1 MGITKLCF
9 FIVGIPVYLKTLT
22 ARILNMPLKE
32 MPLSKYLFFLP
43 RSCIHCIARYVILVT
58 VVLLPGFA
66 CLDVYRRESFIF
78 IS

>member
-9 FIVGIPVYLKTLT
+9 FIVGIPVYLKTLS
-22 ARILNMPLKE
+22 LNMPLKE

-43 RSCIHCIARYVILVT
+43 RSCSHCIARYFILVT

-66 CLDVYRRESFIF
+66 CLDVYRRESSIF

>member
-22 ARILNMPLKE
+22 ARSLNMPLKE

-43 RSCIHCIARYVILVT
+43 RSNAFIVLQDIL
-58 VVLLPGFA
+58 
-66 CLDVYRRESFIF
+66 S
-78 IS
+78 